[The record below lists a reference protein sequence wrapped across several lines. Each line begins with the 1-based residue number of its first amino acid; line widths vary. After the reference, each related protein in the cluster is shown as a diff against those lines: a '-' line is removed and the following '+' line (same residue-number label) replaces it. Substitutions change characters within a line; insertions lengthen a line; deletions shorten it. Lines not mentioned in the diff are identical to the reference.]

1 MTGDTFETVLVE
13 WHAGL
18 MDDRGGRAALRRAR
32 TLDDVLMDG
41 VGASAFMRLW
51 RRLPGNGPPYALAR
65 AALAAAE
72 LDEDM
77 RPADAAR
84 PLFAQRCAA
93 LGDGRVFVSPDRFRL
108 LMSAIDADEFLRLL
122 RSSIG
127 LTERRAPLIDV
138 ADLARS
144 WSCPERREGQRRRQ
158 LLAYYAYLP
167 DSALEA

>member
-1 MTGDTFETVLVE
+1 MTSDSFETILVG

-18 MDDRGGRAALRRAR
+18 MDDRAGRAALRRAR

-41 VGASAFMRLW
+41 AGAGAFMRLW
-51 RRLPGNGPPYALAR
+51 RRLPGDGPPYALAR

-77 RPADAAR
+77 RPADGP
-84 PLFAQRCAA
+84 PLFARRCATQ
-93 LGDGRVFVSPDRFRL
+93 GDGRVLVSPDRFRL

-122 RSSIG
+122 RSAIG
-127 LTERRAPLIDV
+127 LAERRAPLIDV

-144 WSCPERREGQRRRQ
+144 WSHTDWRERHRRRQ
-158 LLAYYAYLP
+158 LLAYYETLP